1 MADFDLQI
9 VTPAGMCYGGK
20 ATSLSL
26 CTSTGKICIL
36 AGHTNYMAAVT
47 IGKVKIETEA
57 GTRYAAC
64 GNGFLSVKD
73 GLCSLIAGSFDFA
86 ESISQEKA
94 AFDLENAKQLL
105 ENATNK
111 ADIAVA
117 KDKMKLA
124 SLRLSVLEHL

>member
-9 VTPAGMCYGGK
+9 VTPAGTRFDGK

-26 CTSTGKICIL
+26 STSTGKICIL

-47 IGKVKIETEA
+47 IGEAKIETVENI
-57 GTRYAAC
+57 RYAAC

-73 GLCSLIAGSFDFA
+73 GVCNLIAGSFDFA
-86 ESISQEKA
+86 ENISKEKA
-94 AFDLENAKQLL
+94 TLDLEVAKNLL
-105 ENATNK
+105 KDATNK
-111 ADIAVA
+111 ADISVA